1 MKKLSFILFL
11 SFALI
16 GHANAHSGRTD
27 SNGGHNDYSNGTYHY
42 HNSGNN
48 NSSGMNNDPC
58 GLMNIFD
65 YNENQPGY
73 TPCIGIYA
81 YEANYELGTAFMGIF
96 QAVAEGNAN
105 ENTSK
110 AKYNTQPTN
119 FYLNKNDAK
128 RGKYNAKYYQKIYD
142 AKTGKYNLSNST
154 KSINAYNP
162 LICIKGYIK
171 TSDGCKK
178 ISNQTPSPS
187 PISNF
192 KTKKQYILGFSDFS
206 DLLGFLLGLTF
217 IGILYWWIFKDLT
230 LNIFS
235 AIKKFIAR
243 FINKN

>member
-1 MKKLSFILFL
+1 MKKLLLLLLL
-11 SFALI
+11 SLSLEGFAETFTYSQSGGYLYGSDGSTCRKNQYAYPTQI
-16 GHANAHSGRTD
+16 ICDNDNNTTYGYTSAPMDLGYQSGEAAGTMINAIANALVEG
-27 SNGGHNDYSNGTYHY
+27 
-42 HNSGNN
+42 
-48 NSSGMNNDPC
+48 
-58 GLMNIFD
+58 IAK
-65 YNENQPGY
+65 EN
-73 TPCIGIYA
+73 A
-81 YEANYELGTAFMGIF
+81 
-96 QAVAEGNAN
+96 
-105 ENTSK
+105 SK
-110 AKYNTQPTN
+110 TKYNTQPTN

-128 RGKYNAKYYQKIYD
+128 GGKYN

-178 ISNQTPSPS
+178 ISNQTTSPA

-230 LNIFS
+230 LNFFS

>member
-1 MKKLSFILFL
+1 MKKLLLLLLL
-11 SFALI
+11 SLSLEGFAETFTYSQ
-16 GHANAHSGRTD
+16 SGGYLYGSDGSTCRKNQYAYPTQIICD
-27 SNGGHNDYSNGTYHY
+27 NDNNTTY
-42 HNSGNN
+42 
-48 NSSGMNNDPC
+48 
-58 GLMNIFD
+58 
-65 YNENQPGY
+65 GY
-73 TPCIGIYA
+73 TSAPMDLGYQSGEAAGIIINA
-81 YEANYELGTAFMGIF
+81 ITNVLVEGI
-96 QAVAEGNAN
+96 AKENA
-105 ENTSK
+105 SK
-110 AKYNTQPTN
+110 TKYNTQPTN

-128 RGKYNAKYYQKIYD
+128 RGKYNAKYYQKLYD
-142 AKTGKYNLSNST
+142 AKTGKYNLSNPT

-178 ISNQTPSPS
+178 ISNQTTSPA

-230 LNIFS
+230 LNFFS

>member
-1 MKKLSFILFL
+1 MKKLLLLLLLSL
-11 SFALI
+11 SFEGFAETVTYSQ
-16 GHANAHSGRTD
+16 SGDYLYGSDGSTCRQNQYAYSTQIVCD
-27 SNGGHNDYSNGTYHY
+27 NDNNTTY
-42 HNSGNN
+42 
-48 NSSGMNNDPC
+48 
-58 GLMNIFD
+58 
-65 YNENQPGY
+65 GY
-73 TPCIGIYA
+73 TSAPMDLGYQSG
-81 YEANYELGTAFMGIF
+81 EAIGTAIMGIF
-96 QAVAEGNAN
+96 QAIEEGITN
-105 ENTSK
+105 ENASK
-110 AKYNTQPTN
+110 TKYNTQPTN

-128 RGKYNAKYYQKIYD
+128 RGKYNAKYYQKLYD

-178 ISNQTPSPS
+178 ISNQTTSPA

-230 LNIFS
+230 LNFFS

>member
-1 MKKLSFILFL
+1 MLF
-11 SFALI
+11 FGFI

-48 NSSGMNNDPC
+48 NT
-58 GLMNIFD
+58 
-65 YNENQPGY
+65 YGY
-73 TPCIGIYA
+73 TSAPMDLGYQGG
-81 YEANYELGTAFMGIF
+81 EAWGTAIMGIF
-96 QAVAEGNAN
+96 QAEGFAN

-142 AKTGKYNLSNST
+142 AKTGKYNLSNPT

-178 ISNQTPSPS
+178 ISNQTTSPA